1 MRAEILTSVFTR
13 LRPALLASAKSVL
26 RDSADDAPDALQE
39 AFCRLWRHRDRLETE
54 EHARAASYT
63 AVRNAAIDMV
73 RRSRPTVTDE
83 MIPDAIADNDDV
95 PELYDEVSRIIRQAL
110 SERERDVLMLRDHSG
125 FELDAIASRF
135 GTTEANVRVILSRA
149 RRKVRECYRN
159 RNKNI

>member
-54 EHARAASYT
+54 EHACAASYT

-83 MIPDAIADNDDV
+83 MIPDAIA
-95 PELYDEVSRIIRQAL
+95 ELYDEVSRIIRQAL